1 MKRLLLFALLTGS
14 TAFATPSGT
23 TLIVNGTLIDPGT
36 GKVIPNGAVRIEGDR
51 IAAIIQN
58 NTDIPKKGDA
68 VIDAKGKFIL
78 PGYIDTHVHFFQS
91 GDIYTRPDGLDL
103 NSIRPYKQ
111 ETEWIRSHLDDT
123 FARYLRCGITSV
135 LDIGGPLW
143 NFEMRKRANATAKAP
158 RMAAAGPLIS
168 SVSRPQLDLG
178 DPPIVK
184 IDTPEQG
191 REMVRKLAAQKP
203 DYIKIWYIVP
213 PAQPAERITPKPGEG
228 GSPAP
233 SGAASPMPGQSDAER
248 AAIFRPVVHAVVEES
263 HRLKLRVAVHA
274 TELEAAR
281 ASAEEGADLLVHSVT
296 DKPVDD
302 AFVKLLKEKGTM
314 LTPTLVVFE
323 RYGRTFANKLELT
336 PEEKAWGNPEVIAS
350 LDVTKIPEDKRP
362 ERLKKAMENP
372 AAVLDSIQKTY
383 DVALKNLKTLED
395 AGITIATGTDAGNI
409 GTIHGPAIF
418 REFQLM
424 KQAGLTPMQ
433 ILQCTTANAAKT
445 FGGETGAKIGSLQ
458 PGNYADL
465 LILKSNPLDDIRNA
479 SDIDSVMKNG
489 VMYHAVDVGRV
500 LDETRDADIS
510 RSPGVQRPGRRQES
524 RRRENPWPD
533 PVREQFSGLQ
543 SPGCDELGRP
553 PRPDRG

>member
-1 MKRLLLFALLTGS
+1 MKKFSLLALTALFAS
-14 TAFATPSGT
+14 TAVATPSGT
-23 TLIVNGTLIDPGT
+23 LIANGTAIDPGT
-36 GKVIPNGAVRIEGDR
+36 GKIIQNAAVIVQGDR
-51 IAAIIQN
+51 ITSIVQN
-58 NTDIPKKGDA
+58 SAEIPKKGDT

-103 NSIRPYKQ
+103 NSIRSYKQ
-111 ETEWIRSHLDDT
+111 ETEWIRSHLDDA

-135 LDIGGPLW
+135 IDIGGPLW
-143 NFEMRKRANATAKAP
+143 NFEMRKHGNATAKAP
-158 RMAAAGPLIS
+158 RVAAAGPLIS
-168 SVSRPQLDLG
+168 SISRPQLDLG

-184 IDTPEQG
+184 IDTPEQATQ
-191 REMVRKLAAQKP
+191 MVQKLASEKP
-203 DYIKIWYIVP
+203 DYIKIWYVV
-213 PAQPAERITPKPGEG
+213 TPDNPVEK
-228 GSPAP
+228 
-233 SGAASPMPGQSDAER
+233 
-248 AAIFRPVVHAVVEES
+248 FRPIIHATIAEA

-281 ASAEEGADLLVHSVT
+281 VSAEEGADLLVHSVT

-302 AFVKLLKEKGTM
+302 AFVKLLKDKGTI

-336 PEEKAWGNPEVIAS
+336 PEEKAWGNLEVIAS

-362 ERLKKAMENP
+362 DRLKNAMANP
-372 AAVLDSIQKTY
+372 QPVLDSIQKTY

-433 ILQCTTANAAKT
+433 ILKCTTANAAKT
-445 FGGETGAKIGSLQ
+445 FGGDTGAKIGSLQ
-458 PGNYADL
+458 PGYYADL
-465 LILKSNPLDDIRNA
+465 VILKSNPLDDIKNA

-489 VMYHAVDVGRV
+489 VMYR
-500 LDETRDADIS
+500 ADSI
-510 RSPGVQRPGRRQES
+510 
-524 RRRENPWPD
+524 
-533 PVREQFSGLQ
+533 LK
-543 SPGCDELGRP
+543 
-553 PRPDRG
+553 

>member
-1 MKRLLLFALLTGS
+1 MKRLSLLALIAAS

-23 TLIVNGTLIDPGT
+23 TVILNGTAIDPGT
-36 GKVIPNGAVRIEGDR
+36 GKIMPNAAITIEGDH
-51 IAAIIQN
+51 ITAVKEN
-58 NTDIPKKGDA
+58 STDIPKKGDV
-68 VIDAKGKFIL
+68 VIDARGKFIL

-91 GDIYTRPDGLDL
+91 GDLFTRPDAVDL
-103 NSIRPYKQ
+103 TSVRPYKD
-111 ETEWIRSHLDDT
+111 EVAMIKRNLPDT
-123 FARYLRCGITSV
+123 FARYLRSGITSV

-143 NFEMRKRANATAKAP
+143 NFEMRKIANSTAKAP
-158 RMAAAGPLIS
+158 RVAAAGPLIS

-191 REMVRKLAAQKP
+191 VQMVQKLAPQKP
-203 DYIKIWYIVP
+203 DYIKIWYIVN
-213 PAQPAERITPKPGEG
+213 AENPVEK
-228 GSPAP
+228 
-233 SGAASPMPGQSDAER
+233 
-248 AAIFRPVVHAVVEES
+248 FRPVVHAVIAEA

-281 ASAEEGADLLVHSVT
+281 ASVEEGADLLVHSVT

-302 AFVKLLKEKGTM
+302 AFVKLLKEKGTI

-350 LDVTKIPEDKRP
+350 LDVTKLPADKVPDRI
-362 ERLKKAMENP
+362 KTAMANP
-372 AAVLDSIQKTY
+372 QQVLDRIQQTY
-383 DVALKNLKTLED
+383 DVALKNLKTLQD

-433 ILQCTTANAAKT
+433 ILQCTTANAART
-445 FGGETGAKIGSLQ
+445 FGGEIGVKIGSLK
-458 PGNYADL
+458 PGNFADL
-465 LILKSNPLDDIRNA
+465 VILKSNPLDDIKNA

-489 VMYHAVDVGRV
+489 VVYPANSI
-500 LDETRDADIS
+500 LK
-510 RSPGVQRPGRRQES
+510 Q
-524 RRRENPWPD
+524 
-533 PVREQFSGLQ
+533 
-543 SPGCDELGRP
+543 
-553 PRPDRG
+553 